1 VNGRALSV
9 AWYRFRCSF
18 ARQWTAYLGVVLV
31 IGLIGGVAMASVAGA
46 RRTQSSYPM
55 FLASTNPSDMTMAVY
70 NATANGGPGP
80 SLTTRIKSIPGVKS
94 VRTFIAPPVVPLNA
108 KGAPRLSTLGYV
120 IGLGSLDGLLTKQD
134 RLGLV
139 QGRLIDPT
147 KINQIEITPSAA
159 RIFGVHLNQVVPLG
173 LYDNAQE
180 SEPGFGTP
188 KVRPLLLVR
197 AKVVGIV
204 ELNSDVVQDGV
215 DQAFG
220 FVFVTPAYLHKAL
233 SLSPGHDTPA
243 LYDLQLTRG
252 GHGVAAVEADL
263 AKIVPRGY
271 TYEFHVTSR
280 VTAQTELAIKPESI
294 ALGAFGLIAA
304 LASLVLASQAIA
316 RLLRSGEED
325 RRILRSLGA
334 RPLDTVGEGLIGVTM
349 AVLLGSILAFVVA
362 VGLSPLTPIGPVRS
376 VYPDPGVAFDW
387 TVLGLGLAILILGL
401 GAVAL
406 TLSFRGAPHRVDR
419 RYRTVTRRSSVVRS
433 AQRSGLPVAGVVG
446 VHFALESGRGRTT
459 TPVRSVLAG
468 TVLAV
473 ALVVATLTFASG
485 LSTLVS
491 RPSLYGWNWN
501 YALNPTNNVP
511 PIEVKLLNHDRDVAA
526 WSGFNYT
533 DAAIDGKAFPILL
546 TNPRDRVS
554 PPILSGHE
562 VDTNHQIVLG
572 AATMA
577 SLHKTIGDT
586 VEVSYGGPK
595 DAPVYIPPTKLT
607 IVGTATLPA
616 VGYSSFISEHTSM
629 GTGAIVPNG
638 IEPAA
643 MAQAI
648 KSPDPNLNGW
658 ELVFVRLAPGVSD
671 RVGRKNLQRIDEA
684 ANKVFANDKHA
695 TGNNVSVLGVERPA
709 QIVNYR
715 SVGSTPVILAVGLA
729 LGAVVALG
737 LTLIASVRR
746 RRRDLALLKS
756 FGFTHRQLAGAV
768 AWQATVNAV
777 VGIVIGIPLGI
788 IVGRELWTLFA
799 RNINA
804 VPDPT
809 VPVLPVILVGIG
821 TLVFTNLV
829 AVLPGRSAARTSTA
843 LVLRAE

>member
-1 VNGRALSV
+1 
-9 AWYRFRCSF
+9 
-18 ARQWTAYLGVVLV
+18 VLV

-46 RRTQSSYPM
+46 RRTQSSYPT

-80 SLTTRIKSIPGVKS
+80 SLTRQIEALPGVKK
-94 VRTFIAPPVVPLNA
+94 VRTFISPPIVPLNV

-120 IGLGSLDGLLTKQD
+120 IGVGSLDGLLTKQD
-134 RLGLV
+134 RLGLI
-139 QGRLIDPT
+139 QGHLMNSSA
-147 KINQIEITPSAA
+147 INQVEMTPSAA
-159 RIFGVHLNQVVPLG
+159 RIFGVHLNQMIPLG

-188 KVRPLLLVR
+188 KVRPLLLVH

-215 DQAFG
+215 DQSFG
-220 FVFVTPAYLHKAL
+220 FVFLTPAYLRKAL

-252 GHGVAAVEADL
+252 GQGVAALESDL
-263 AKIVPRGY
+263 AKVVPRGY

-280 VTAQTELAIKPESI
+280 VTSETELAIKPEAI

-304 LASLVLASQAIA
+304 LACLVLASQAIA
-316 RLLRSGEED
+316 RLLRSSEDD

-334 RPLDTVGEGLIGVTM
+334 RPLDTVGEGLIGVTL
-349 AVLLGSILAFVVA
+349 AVLLGSLLALVVA
-362 VGLSPLTPIGPVRS
+362 VGLSPLAPLGPVRP

-387 TVLGLGLAILILGL
+387 MVLGLGLAILVLGL
-401 GAVAL
+401 GAVAF
-406 TLSFRGAPHRVDR
+406 TLSLRGAPHRATR
-419 RYRTVTRRSSVVRS
+419 SYHLVTRRSSVVRS

-459 TPVRSVLAG
+459 TPVRSVLVG

-501 YALNPTNNVP
+501 YALNPTNDVP
-511 PIEVKLLNHDRDVAA
+511 PVETKLLNHDRDVAA

-546 TNPRDRVS
+546 TNPRDKVS

-577 SLHKTIGDT
+577 SLHKKIGDT

-595 DAPVYIPPTKLT
+595 DAPVFIPPTKLT

-616 VGYSSFISEHTSM
+616 VGYSSFVSEHTSM
-629 GTGAIVPNG
+629 GTGAIVPIG
-638 IEPAA
+638 ITPPA
-643 MAQAI
+643 MTKAI
-648 KSPDPNLNGW
+648 NSPDPNLNGW
-658 ELVFVRLAPGVSD
+658 ELIFVRLAPGVSD
-671 RVGRKNLQRIDEA
+671 QVGRANLQRVDRA

-695 TGNNVSVLGVERPA
+695 TGNSVTVLDVVRPA

-715 SVGSTPVILAVGLA
+715 SIGSTPIFLAVGLA

-756 FGFTHRQLAGAV
+756 FGFTHGQLAGAV

-788 IVGRELWTLFA
+788 VVGRELWTLFA

-809 VPVLPVILVGIG
+809 VPVVPVILVGIG